1 MMKKYA
7 IIFAVTLLAFSFT
20 ACQGKGSNEPTTEK
34 ENISTEG
41 TMEHKEDS
49 EDNEEATTK
58 EDITTEEPTEAIEEK
73 TEEEKSL
80 FLTLYT
86 PNENVDGLIETDI
99 EVSELNEFV
108 ILNELIEANV
118 LKEGTAINGFEKTT
132 EEGKGYLILDF
143 NEKLGELLNS
153 YGSSGEYVTMA
164 SIANTFLKAYDA
176 DFFKFTINGEIF
188 ESGHII
194 YDEPIGFSGF

>member
-1 MMKKYA
+1 MKKIYA

-20 ACQGKGSNEPTTEK
+20 AYQGKASDVTTTEDL
-34 ENISTEG
+34 TESMDE
-41 TMEHKEDS
+41 T
-49 EDNEEATTK
+49 
-58 EDITTEEPTEAIEEK
+58 

-80 FLTLYT
+80 CVTIYT
-86 PNENVDGLIETDI
+86 PNDNVDGLNETDV
-99 EVSELNEFV
+99 EVPELNEFV
-108 ILNELIEANV
+108 ILYELVEAKV
-118 LKEGTAINGFEKTT
+118 IKEGTQINHFEKIT
-132 EEGKGYLILDF
+132 ENGKEYLVFDF
-143 NEKLGELLNS
+143 NEKMGELLNS